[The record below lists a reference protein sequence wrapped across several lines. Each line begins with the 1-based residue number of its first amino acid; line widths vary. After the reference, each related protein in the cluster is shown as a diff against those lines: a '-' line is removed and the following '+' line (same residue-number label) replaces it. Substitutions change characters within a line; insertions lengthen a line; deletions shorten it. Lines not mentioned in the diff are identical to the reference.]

1 MKNIEKYRLVQ
12 LEEPVR
18 KTGRR
23 VFTHAILNEEGE
35 QVFLFQDEKT
45 GKETLGKLK

>member
-1 MKNIEKYRLVQ
+1 MKKNTGYKLIRLEKSIQR
-12 LEEPVR
+12 
-18 KTGRR
+18 TGRR

-35 QVFLFQDEKT
+35 RVFLFQDEKT